1 MANPRFSQRK
11 DFTRFLKEIDRTPE
25 FRIKEIM
32 GEDNYIDT
40 PGFYKLEAKDYDHDI
55 FKFMESHMSV
65 EDLRDLE
72 SYWISSVKDKG
83 VLHEPI
89 YQDLL
94 K

>member
-40 PGFYKLEAKDYDHDI
+40 PGFYKLEAKEYSYDIHG
-55 FKFMESHMSV
+55 FMWSNMGS
-65 EDLRDLE
+65 RDLKALE
-72 SYWISSVKDKG
+72 LYWITSVKEKG
-83 VLHEPI
+83 VSHKPI
-89 YQDLL
+89 YQDL
-94 K
+94 